1 MRRVQPWAWLVFAL
15 ILTLGTSARFYK
27 LDEKS
32 LWSDEIATIATSLG
46 NPIDPDAYRLRGEQ
60 FDPPAPVPASV
71 YKARA
76 TQSHGAGNLG
86 RTTEVLK
93 ANVHPPLFFWLMN
106 LWIHRFGLEPGLLRV
121 PAALFGVLSIV
132 LLFTVSLRL
141 ADLDPVHFGGNRRE
155 GFALLASAM
164 LALSAY
170 QIDHAQDARQYTLLL
185 CFALAAVWLALDL
198 VKKQGQCFWRW
209 GLLALVLSAG
219 LYSQYFF
226 LLFVVFVF
234 AVLFWQGR
242 FQKTVWVGGLV
253 CLVLIGLLLLPWLSV
268 FREQLVF
275 LKMAGH
281 YTSGLWNP
289 IQLPEKLWRI
299 FCEFFLPDNKA
310 GKWFPLL
317 ILLSWG
323 GSAWWDSKR
332 NRNHTPRKALVFSP
346 VLSFSLA
353 WLAFLVGEQ
362 ILLDLVKN
370 THTATIRRY
379 LFLVS
384 PASYLLLAYA
394 LCDISRRLKSSCGR
408 RFSMLL
414 TTFLVILM
422 GLDAFN
428 TLFKAHTSSDEFKQ
442 AAERINQFSGPHDL
456 VLVSKTG
463 AMAVGLAY
471 YLKPKTRMLGVD
483 VQNAQDLNA
492 ESSLLM
498 KLSRTLPTAD
508 RQGRVWLV
516 FSHTAT
522 STRDRLQTWLRQ
534 HHYKTGP
541 EFKVPGVRVLQTETV
556 LKGPGL
562 KN

>member
-1 MRRVQPWAWLVFAL
+1 MRRVQPWAWLVLAL
-15 ILTLGTSARFYK
+15 ILTLGASARFYK
-27 LDEKS
+27 LEEKS

-46 NPIDPDAYRLRGEQ
+46 NSIDPDAYRLRGERL
-60 FDPPAPVPASV
+60 DPPEPVPASV
-71 YKARA
+71 YKAMA

-86 RTTEVLK
+86 RTTGVLK

-106 LWIHRFGLEPGLLRV
+106 LWIHGFGLDPGLLRV

-132 LLFTVSLRL
+132 LLFAVSLRL
-141 ADLDPVHFGGNRRE
+141 ADLDPVHLGGNRRE

-170 QIDHAQDARQYTLLL
+170 QIDHAQDSRQYTLLL
-185 CFALAAVWLALDL
+185 CLSLTAVWLALDL
-198 VKKQGQCFWRW
+198 AKKQRQSFVRW
-209 GLLALVLSAG
+209 GLLALVLAAG

-242 FQKTVWVGGLV
+242 LQKAVWVGGLV
-253 CLVLIGLLLLPWLSV
+253 CLVLIGVLLLPWMSV

-289 IQLPEKLWRI
+289 IQLPEKLWRV
-299 FCEFFLPDNKA
+299 FCEFFLPDSKT
-310 GKWFPLL
+310 GKWLPFL
-317 ILLSWG
+317 ILLGWG
-323 GSAWWDSKR
+323 GSVWWDAKR
-332 NRNHTPRKALVFSP
+332 NQTRPKAWVFSP
-346 VLSFSLA
+346 VLAFLLA

-384 PASYLLLAYA
+384 PVSYLLLAYA
-394 LCDISRRLKSSCGR
+394 LCAISRHLESSRGR
-408 RFSMLL
+408 WFSVLL
-414 TTFLVILM
+414 TTLLMILM
-422 GLDAFN
+422 SVDAFY
-428 TLFKAHTSSDEFKQ
+428 TLFKTHTSSDEFKQ

-471 YLKPKTRMLGVD
+471 YLKPETRMLGVD
-483 VQNAQDLNA
+483 VSSAQDLEA
-492 ESSLLM
+492 EAPLLM
-498 KLSRTLPTAD
+498 KLTRILPAPD
-508 RQGRVWLV
+508 ARSRVWLV
-516 FSHTAT
+516 FSHTAA
-522 STRDRLQTWLRQ
+522 STRDRLQGWLAQ
-534 HHYKTGP
+534 HHYQTGP
-541 EFKVPGVRVLQTETV
+541 EFKVPGVRVLQAESL